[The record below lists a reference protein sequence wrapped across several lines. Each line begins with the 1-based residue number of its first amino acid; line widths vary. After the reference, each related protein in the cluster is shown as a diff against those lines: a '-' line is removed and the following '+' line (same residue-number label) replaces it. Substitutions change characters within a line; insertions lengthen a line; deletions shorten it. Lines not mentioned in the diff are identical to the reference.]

1 MRYLIPLCVMTLGV
15 GITSVSPARAPA
27 ERLDA
32 LVQRFIAQELV
43 RDPTLTYST
52 GLPTNDH
59 GRFADRRPLALA
71 AFDAQ
76 ERADL
81 VQLRAIDPT
90 TLPPAALPTYA
101 NLKEQLESDLQ
112 LRVCRI
118 ELWNVNHFDGWL
130 SSFAEVAQQQPVA
143 TPAER
148 AQAIKRWRSVT
159 TYVGVEVANL
169 RLGLA
174 AGYSAPRTVVQRVI
188 KQLDDLVAAAPE
200 AMPLYSPAARSTDA
214 GFKSTFTQV
223 LTGRIDPALKHYR
236 DFLAR
241 EYLPRARQGVA
252 IADLPDGSRCYAA
265 FLRASTT
272 LQRTPQEVF
281 DLGERTVATN
291 VAEATRLA
299 HELFGSS
306 SNVDI
311 ATIVRTIKSRPESH
325 FTSKDELVSYSQ
337 QVLANARRK
346 TASDLVDR
354 MPQQDVVIRPEAGF
368 EEAAGV
374 SSHFVTDPDPA
385 RPGIFYI
392 QLNGWASLS
401 RGEAQI
407 TVVHEAWPGHA
418 LQKSL
423 ARELQPASPMS
434 QLVENPAYS
443 EGWARYAEALAE
455 EAGLYSKDA
464 LILRRVW
471 PARGM
476 VVDPGLHAMH
486 WSRQQAID
494 YLVSTGRYDA
504 GSANDYVDRMA
515 VMPGQLTSYDSGGL
529 EIRALRQEAEAR
541 LGAAFN
547 LRQFNHVLLEE
558 GVVPLGELRRHVEDW
573 VSVGVEHRP

>member
-558 GVVPLGELRRHVEDW
+558 GVVPLGELRRHVENW